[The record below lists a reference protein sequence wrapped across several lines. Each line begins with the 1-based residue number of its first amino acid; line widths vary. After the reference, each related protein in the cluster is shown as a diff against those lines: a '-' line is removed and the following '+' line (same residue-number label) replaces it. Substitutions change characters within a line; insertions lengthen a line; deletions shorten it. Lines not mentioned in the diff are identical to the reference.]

1 MRSPRSVFH
10 RYALASVLALGSLS
24 TLVACDPAQV
34 SDVNA
39 GSVDVSIASLSIAD
53 VAAVDLT
60 VTSPNLPTPRM
71 VSMFNR
77 GGSWQVTVGALPAG
91 TNYVFTVSARDAAGT
106 VIYSG
111 VANNVTVIPGQPVS
125 VVITA
130 QAVTPP
136 SPFANA
142 APVIDA
148 LTISSRAVAQGE
160 VVTAKATAHD
170 PDAADQLTYEWSAT
184 CGTVATP
191 TAATVQWTAPASDGA
206 CVLSVVVRDS
216 RGASSRASVTV
227 AVAAASG
234 RGTAQVSAA
243 LNDTPVVSQ
252 VLASPG
258 YLVPGSAASLSALAA
273 DPQGD
278 PLTYAWSSPCAGT
291 FSGASASTTFTPDT
305 SVTGPCAIN
314 VTVADNHGASSN
326 GSITVPVG
334 APSFNVA
341 PSIDAFVQ
349 SSDVADL
356 GDAVTLVVNASDP
369 EGGVLTFAWSASGGA
384 LGTQTDSSSSS
395 QIVWTAPGAW
405 ASAWTI
411 SVQVTDSAGNTA
423 LQTFTVKG
431 VGRWM
436 TGDFH
441 QHTYFT
447 DGSYPMNDLTAAGVI
462 ATSAVTDPSTLY
474 RKGVMPQGFRFGLD
488 IQSNSEHGGVRD
500 RDGFG
505 NKWTTYAPNP
515 ATGDATSP
523 AGQMWRWQSLLRSSD
538 IPGYTGSSYMGAYDW
553 ILGVRA
559 AYPQKL
565 ALTGMEWNPPGHEH
579 STTGIVSSSPM
590 PIAEFEYRFDRSD
603 SDGTSTTTTATTMG
617 WAGKRQ
623 NSAYDTDPTVVDYSA
638 VLALNKQHEKT
649 MAAVRWMQANY
660 PTTGWIIPAHVERAG
675 CGVGAWSIAA
685 FRDMND
691 AGPTVAFGMEGI
703 PGHEKSGNRGEF
715 GTGSCGGG
723 TFGGAGKY
731 VAEVGGLWDNLLA
744 DGRKFYNYASSDY
757 HNDAGADFWPGEYLK
772 TYVKVVDSN
781 ADGVFSQEEV
791 IAAYRSGNVYSVH
804 GDLVRELELKAI
816 GTTGSAT
823 MGQTLNVA
831 AGGSVTV
838 SIRFKTPATNNCQ
851 AGANASAA
859 YVCQAPSVHHIQLIQ
874 GRVNAAKASKL
885 NADGTPN
892 PAFGAIDASVAGI
905 VKTFDAT
912 SWTVDAEGFT
922 TMTFVVPSVGSDMFF
937 RVRGTNLGYAVL
949 KTDGAGKTI
958 YGTDAAGSPLIN
970 TPGTNNADMAWDDLW
985 FYSNPVFVHKL

>member
-24 TLVACDPAQV
+24 TLTACDPAQV

-39 GSVDVSIASLSIAD
+39 GSAEVSISKLSVAD
-53 VAAVDLT
+53 VVAVDLT
-60 VTSPNLPTPRM
+60 ISGPNLTTPRV

-77 GGSWQVTVGALPAG
+77 GGNWQVTVGGLPAG
-91 TNYVFTVSARDAAGT
+91 TNYLFTVSARDAAGT
-106 VIYSG
+106 VLYSG
-111 VANNVTVIPGQPVS
+111 VANNVTVTPGQPVS

-130 QAVTPP
+130 QSVTAPA
-136 SPFANA
+136 PFANA

-216 RGASSRASVTV
+216 RGASARASVTV
-227 AVAAASG
+227 TVAAGNG
-234 RGTAQVSAA
+234 RGAAQVSAT

-258 YLVPGSAASLSALAA
+258 YLVPGSAASLSALAS

-291 FSGASASTTFTPDT
+291 FSGSSASPTFTPDA
-305 SVTGPCAIN
+305 SVTGACAIN

-341 PSIDAFVQ
+341 PSIDTFVQ
-349 SSDVADL
+349 SSAVADT

-369 EGGVLTFAWSASGGA
+369 EGGVLTFAWSASAGT
-384 LGTQTDSSSSS
+384 LGTQTDSSGSS

-411 SVQVTDSAGNTA
+411 SAQVTDSAGNTA

-447 DGSYPMNDLTAAGVI
+447 DGSYPMNDLTASGVI
-462 ATSAVTDPSTLY
+462 ATSAVSDPSTLY
-474 RKGVMPQGFRFGLD
+474 QKGVMPQGFRFGLD
-488 IQSNSEHGGVRD
+488 IQSNSEHGGLRA

-505 NKWTTYAPNP
+505 NNWTTYSPAP
-515 ATGDATSP
+515 AVGDATS
-523 AGQMWRWQSLLRSSD
+523 GQMWRWQSLLRTSD
-538 IPGYTGSSYMGAYDW
+538 IPGYTGPAYMGAYDW
-553 ILGVRA
+553 ILGIRA

-579 STTGIVSSSPM
+579 STSGIVSSSPL
-590 PIAEFEYRFDRSD
+590 PIAEFEYRFDNSD
-603 SDGTSTTTTATTMG
+603 SDGTTTSATATALG

-623 NSAYDTDPTVVDYSA
+623 NGTYTAPDFSTS
-638 VLALNKQHEKT
+638 LALNAKHEKT

-703 PGHEKSGNRGEF
+703 PGHEKSSNRGEF
-715 GTGSCGGG
+715 SASACGGG

-744 DGRKFYNYASSDY
+744 DGRKFYNFASSDF

-772 TYVKVVDSN
+772 TYVKVVDAN

-791 IAAYRSGNVYSVH
+791 IASYRSGNVYSVH
-804 GDLVRELELKAI
+804 GDLVRELQFKAQ
-816 GTTGSAT
+816 GAAGSAT
-823 MGQTLNVA
+823 MGQTLAVA
-831 AGGSVTV
+831 AGSSVTV
-838 SIRFKTPATNNCQ
+838 SVRFKTPTTNNCQ
-851 AGANASAA
+851 AGVNASAS
-859 YVCQAPSVHHIQLIQ
+859 YVCQAPSVHHVQLIQ
-874 GRVNAAKASKL
+874 GRVNATKASKL
-885 NADGTPN
+885 NPDGTAN
-892 PAFGAIDASVAGI
+892 PAFNAIDASVAS
-905 VKTFDAT
+905 VVRTFDAS

-922 TMTFVVPSVGSDMFF
+922 TMTFVVPSVGNDMFF
-937 RVRGTNLGYAVL
+937 RVRGTNLGYGVS

-958 YGTDAAGSPLIN
+958 YGIDTAGNPLLN

-985 FYSNPVFVHKL
+985 FYSNPIFVRKL